1 MAADGT
7 GRRAEG
13 ASGGPLAGTV
23 VIDTTTFLSGPFG
36 GLMFADLGAD
46 VIKVEPPGHD
56 PLRRMKSRWHPAS
69 PMTANV
75 NRNKRSIVIDI
86 KQPAGRD
93 EFYGLLRSADVVLF
107 NMRASAA
114 RSLAVDDETLA
125 GINDRLVRVWLS
137 GYGQGGPRT
146 TEPAFDSAIQ
156 AYAGMIAAQ
165 TGSGDPSP
173 IRTYVADKVAGMF
186 AVQGALSALLERS
199 RTGLGAKIDLSLLDA
214 TAYFGFPDIFE
225 DQTFL
230 DQEPPEEVEETAAI
244 VVATA
249 DGLIVL
255 APASGKQIKAAL
267 EVVGHPEWQQLL
279 REAPNRGALL
289 TILARKIRPVLATA
303 TSAEWMR
310 RFAEADVPVAPVLNR
325 DEHLT
330 DPQVVH
336 NGIYRTYE
344 HPEYGRVRATRY
356 PVTFSDRPPVG
367 PRPFPAPDADRQG
380 ILGQFGECAG

>member
-1 MAADGT
+1 MSLSSGT
-7 GRRAEG
+7 
-13 ASGGPLAGTV
+13 PLAGTV
-23 VIDTTTFLSGPFG
+23 VVDTTTFLSGPFS

-69 PMTANV
+69 PMAANV
-75 NRNKRSIVIDI
+75 NRNKHSIVIDI
-86 KQPAGRD
+86 KQSDGRE
-93 EFYGLLRSADVVLF
+93 EFYSLLRGADLVLF

-114 RSLAVDDETLA
+114 RSLGVDDETLA
-125 GINDRLVRVWLS
+125 GINDRLIRVWLS
-137 GYGQGGPRT
+137 GYGQSGPRT
-146 TEPAFDSAIQ
+146 MEPAFDSAIQ

-165 TGSGDPSP
+165 TGAGEPSP
-173 IRTYVADKVAGMF
+173 MRTYIADKVAGMF
-186 AVQGALSALLERS
+186 AVQGALGALLQRS
-199 RTGLGAKIDLSLLDA
+199 VTGKGAKIDVSLLDA

-225 DQTFL
+225 DHTFL

-255 APASGKQIKAAL
+255 APASGKQIKATL
-267 EVVGHPEWQQLL
+267 EVVGHPEWQQSL

-289 TILARKIRPVLATA
+289 TILVRHIRPVLTTA
-303 TSAEWMR
+303 TTAEWMR

-325 DEHLT
+325 EEHLS

-344 HPEYGRVRATRY
+344 HPDYGRVRSVRY
-356 PVTFSDRPPVG
+356 PVTFSDRPPIE
-367 PRPFPAPDADRQG
+367 PLPFPAPDADRRE
-380 ILGQFGECAG
+380 IVERFGGGEA